1 MWGNSPLAP
10 YDKAGVRKEMVEFR
24 VKTYQRLGPRTVV
37 LAEGRENI
45 LRLPERRGMPGS
57 RRVRYSNHEREG
69 RGGRRDP
76 ISMDDGWKGERR
88 VASVV
93 GAPSPL
99 RRNLIVRSRGN
110 QTTVR
115 GYPTRSRLRIEE
127 RPNRN
132 KVEGG
137 VASNAPTK
145 ATRRKSQGYPTRG
158 GVREEGG
165 IALDSVDTKEIG
177 R

>member
-99 RRNLIVRSRGN
+99 RSNLIVRSRGN

-127 RPNRN
+127 
-132 KVEGG
+132 
-137 VASNAPTK
+137 
-145 ATRRKSQGYPTRG
+145 SQGYPTRG

-165 IALDSVDTKEIG
+165 IALDSVDTKDIG
-177 R
+177 RWGGRT

>member
-1 MWGNSPLAP
+1 MWENSPLAP
-10 YDKAGVRKEMVEFR
+10 YDKAGVRKEVVEFR
-24 VKTYQRLGPRTVV
+24 VKTYQRLGPRIVV

-57 RRVRYSNHEREG
+57 REG
-69 RGGRRDP
+69 SDTATMSEKVGV
-76 ISMDDGWKGERR
+76 GWKGERR

-99 RRNLIVRSRGN
+99 RSNLIVRSRGN

-145 ATRRKSQGYPTRG
+145 ATRQRVKVTPRG
-158 GVREEGG
+158 AACGRREALRW
-165 IALDSVDTKEIG
+165 IAWIPKT
-177 R
+177 